1 MEKDEFLKMRQEA
14 KKDEEDLITGKAT
27 LNEIRKKYGLSPIP
41 NGDCHF
47 IVIQNKNSE
56 YKEGKKVPECQEQ

>member
-1 MEKDEFLKMRQEA
+1 MEKDEFLKMSKEA
-14 KKDEEDLITGKAT
+14 QKDEEDLITGKAT

-47 IVIQNKNSE
+47 IVESNNSNGE
-56 YKEGKKVPECQEQ
+56 YD

>member
-1 MEKDEFLKMRQEA
+1 MSKEA
-14 KKDEEDLITGKAT
+14 QKDEEDLITGKAT

-47 IVIQNKNSE
+47 IVESNNSNGE
-56 YKEGKKVPECQEQ
+56 YD